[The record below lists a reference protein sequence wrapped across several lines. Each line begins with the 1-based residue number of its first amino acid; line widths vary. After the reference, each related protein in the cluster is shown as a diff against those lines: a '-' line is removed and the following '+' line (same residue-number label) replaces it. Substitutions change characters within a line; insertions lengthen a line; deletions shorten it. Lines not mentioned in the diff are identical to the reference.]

1 MRWMKVI
8 VLPPVVLVTVSLD
21 DCLGQSSSSPGN
33 LFKKGSFGE
42 IGHEFELE
50 DSYLELNDSCVENGL
65 QVSNSSTMEEL
76 EEKSGVQES
85 ALRHPSCF
93 HNPVSSMAFMA
104 PVDRPYGWSEFLKPS
119 PEHAFNAYSIA
130 QVEAMLQLKKQWT
143 DVSRQGCGNQQK
155 CRKTWMFKFRPWN
168 MSQRAKRW
176 WFTLKVKSSFKE
188 FRTANVAQ
196 VYLVLVQRLAVVILL
211 TSEQNSLSSKRRSYE
226 TWHFKYKPE
235 NVGLCRQY
243 NHVLEMFTA
252 PRTKIIQSSGP
263 VIVGSSSSCTLWV
276 IGRLHTGVRRV
287 RKKEY
292 SSVWHRWRY
301 KTLAVVL
308 LKNTIHSLLSA
319 LEFIDV
325 SWQWRSLELQQR
337 EFFCATDPTII
348 FSSSLGSSLSS
359 WGEVY
364 KRILT
369 CLLLLQVLV
378 GRYLREQR
386 GNTELITWWV
396 LHGGCYKKCWFEV
409 TTMWDHLL
417 RTEGEV
423 VLGLIHIN
431 LSHVQTQPKKKMRKS
446 WMFKY
451 KQRLLQ
457 QIVEVGT
464 NGNLNAPL
472 DHSRLYKQQVA
483 HQTRRYKLLVDI
495 MLLLQLQHYFTSLK
509 SIVVVLPR
517 HENIWLR
524 TGTSSAISFHIIS
537 LWASLFSM
545 GMY

>member
-42 IGHEFELE
+42 IDHEFELE
-50 DSYLELNDSCVENGL
+50 DSDLELNDSCVENGS
-65 QVSNSSTMEEL
+65 QVSNSSTMKEL

-119 PEHAFNAYSIA
+119 PEHAFDAYSIA

-143 DVSRQGCGNQQK
+143 DVSRQGCGNQHK
-155 CRKTWMFKFRPWN
+155 CRKTWMFKFKPWN
-168 MSQRAKRW
+168 ISQRAKKW

-196 VYLVLVQRLAVVILL
+196 
-211 TSEQNSLSSKRRSYE
+211 RRSYE

-301 KTLAVVL
+301 KALAVVL

-325 SWQWRSLELQQR
+325 AS
-337 EFFCATDPTII
+337 TDR
-348 FSSSLGSSLSS
+348 GS
-359 WGEVY
+359 GY
-364 KRILT
+364 KRESKRTIGS
-369 CLLLLQVLV
+369 QPAI
-378 GRYLREQR
+378 QAA
-386 GNTELITWWV
+386 
-396 LHGGCYKKCWFEV
+396 GCSSNKEIQA
-409 TTMWDHLL
+409 
-417 RTEGEV
+417 
-423 VLGLIHIN
+423 LG
-431 LSHVQTQPKKKMRKS
+431 
-446 WMFKY
+446 
-451 KQRLLQ
+451 
-457 QIVEVGT
+457 
-464 NGNLNAPL
+464 
-472 DHSRLYKQQVA
+472 
-483 HQTRRYKLLVDI
+483 
-495 MLLLQLQHYFTSLK
+495 
-509 SIVVVLPR
+509 
-517 HENIWLR
+517 
-524 TGTSSAISFHIIS
+524 
-537 LWASLFSM
+537 
-545 GMY
+545 